1 MGGAFPPARSQ
12 PARSR
17 GPVALWAVLSV
28 ACTLFAP
35 AASAASAEPH
45 TETLAALADS
55 RAAIAEIVKAEDRI
69 VNSPNPYHRAARR
82 AINAIV
88 GESDSLFDKVSGN
101 PGDAAG
107 AIAHVDALLDR
118 RDSPPWVD
126 ALHGVQVNLRAALA
140 RLRDALEAR
149 ELEDYQI
156 DVTSALLNLQAVVGQ
171 PTRTGVF
178 GGLAGALATTTLGVP
193 AGAREVSACAP
204 IASAPAWG
212 VKDGYLAFVSVPA
225 ATGTAGLPEDFGS
238 RDVGVQGDRLIVRT
252 AASGIVAAL
261 CGKRAAPA
269 NDPPAAASADDPP
282 PAAKVADPSP
292 ALYTRAQAKAG
303 KRVFLQHCV
312 KCHGKNLQ
320 GTLGPAIAGTSFLQT
335 AQRNHWSMYI
345 IRYLVVNNMPLHSP
359 GSLSK
364 EQYADVL
371 AYLLASSCYPAGDK
385 PFPQQDD
392 AELKNVE
399 LQPLAGAHPDNRKF
413 GTCRG

>member
-1 MGGAFPPARSQ
+1 MGGAFRSACSR

-17 GPVALWAVLSV
+17 GPVALWAGLSL
-28 ACTLFAP
+28 ACALFAP
-35 AASAASAEPH
+35 AAIAAGAQPH
-45 TETLAALADS
+45 AETLAALADS
-55 RAAIAEIVKAEDRI
+55 QAAIAQIVRAEDRI
-69 VNSPNPYHRAARR
+69 VNSPAPYQRAARR

-88 GESDSLFDKVSGN
+88 GEGDPLFDKASGN

-107 AIAHVDALLDR
+107 AIVHVDRLLDR

-149 ELEDYQI
+149 ELEDYEI

-178 GGLAGALATTTLGVP
+178 GGLEGALATTTLGVP

-204 IASAPAWG
+204 VASAPAWG

-225 ATGTAGLPEDFGS
+225 AAGTAGLPEDFGS

-261 CGKRAAPA
+261 CGKHAS
-269 NDPPAAASADDPP
+269 AASDPP
-282 PAAKVADPSP
+282 PAASAGDPPP
-292 ALYTRAQAKAG
+292 ALYTRAQARAG
-303 KRVFLQHCV
+303 KQVFLQHCV

-392 AELKNVE
+392 PELKTVE
-399 LQPLAGAHPDNRKF
+399 LQPLAGAHLDNRKF